1 MNNQA
6 KLIEV
11 LSEWGFNIAKGVLP
25 NVKVPPTSTIGKM
38 MTLLGINP
46 LTYSIYNELGFLV
59 EPSIRAFIAPMVERY
74 VGQLPDEQIPIIAR
88 MYADALRK
96 RASERGYVDVFGVQ
110 IGESSFAKLQDLI
123 NQKYGNNERDNE
135 AIRGA
140 VRGDGNL
147 ERPHEDAH
155 VWGGREVGIPQ
166 GSGERP
172 FNGADVAR

>member
-59 EPSIRAFIAPMVERY
+59 EPSIRAFIAPMVARY
-74 VGQLPDEQIPIIAR
+74 AGQLPDEQIPIIAR
-88 MYADALRK
+88 MYADA
-96 RASERGYVDVFGVQ
+96 
-110 IGESSFAKLQDLI
+110 
-123 NQKYGNNERDNE
+123 
-135 AIRGA
+135 
-140 VRGDGNL
+140 
-147 ERPHEDAH
+147 
-155 VWGGREVGIPQ
+155 
-166 GSGERP
+166 
-172 FNGADVAR
+172 